1 MSLYNLDRFRFE
13 RKRKKAEQESEA
25 PAAQGSAAAGDAA
38 GGDEDEATDDSNRP
52 ETPASDVTQRTEYS
66 AVPETPEA
74 KRTRKQSYFKP
85 RRGVKFLDG
94 SSDSDSEEP
103 RNFCAAKENRAPR
116 RNVAVI
122 SEQSDDDQDE
132 DEQPQLAFVN
142 GGDQPPAVKK
152 GGEEN
157 TRAAKIQ
164 TLKELFSRRSD
175 QELLQSTEPTR
186 TREEPVAAALKF
198 NDEAPSRKRKL
209 KGSPTNCKNGNE
221 QVTKKPKSNYL
232 DESEPQRQWERQE
245 MLVKKLQNTF
255 PELDKEELRDVLQE
269 HNWVF
274 HEALEALRVFA
285 EDDEGMEFPPKS
297 EASDRTEASA
307 NSTSDEGEEK
317 PKQNERNGF
326 QKKDE
331 SKKSI
336 WSTKREAEGSEDES
350 ASDDGGSSL
359 DEDYSSGNE
368 VMDDGYRAK
377 ILSFLQDASLSE
389 LALIPQCSQKKAQK
403 IIALRPFNSWEAL
416 FTKMTKTTGLSE
428 DIVWNCKILLKERDV
443 VLKLMNKCEEISN
456 KLTKQVTRITE
467 DGGCGWNIEQ
477 PSTLNQSLELKPY
490 QKIGLNWLALLHKH
504 GLNGILADEMGLGKT
519 IQAIAFLAYLYQEG
533 NKGPHLIVVPVSTLD
548 NWIREIHLWCPELN
562 ILIYYGSQED
572 RKHLRVDIHNKAV
585 DFNVIVTT
593 YNCAISS
600 SDDRGL
606 FRRLKLNYAIFDE
619 GHMLKNMS
627 SVRYQHLMTINA
639 KNRLLLTGTPVQN
652 NLLELMSLLNFVMP
666 HMFSSSTS
674 EIRRM
679 FSSKAKSAEEQSIY
693 EKERIA
699 HAKQIIKPFILRRV
713 KDEVLKQL
721 PPKKDLIELCAMSE
735 KQEQLYCDLFNK
747 LKKTFNSNEKN
758 SDMGN
763 VMMQLRKMANH
774 PLLHRQHYTTDKLR
788 TMSTLM
794 LKEPTHCDANP
805 DLILEDMTVMT
816 DFELHLLCKQYPHI
830 SDYKLGMDQILD
842 SGKFR
847 ALERILADF
856 KEKGDRVV
864 LFSQFTMMLD
874 ILEVFLKHWQHR
886 YIRLDGKTQ
895 ISDRIHLID
904 QFNTDMGIFVFLLST
919 KAGGLGINL
928 TSANVVILHDI
939 DCNPYNDKQA
949 EDRCHRVGQTR
960 EVKVIKLISKGTIEE
975 SMLKISQ
982 QKLKLE
988 QDMTAADSG
997 EEGTIPADIATLL
1010 KASLG
1015 L

>member
-1 MSLYNLDRFRFE
+1 
-13 RKRKKAEQESEA
+13 SE
-25 PAAQGSAAAGDAA
+25 D
-38 GGDEDEATDDSNRP
+38 
-52 ETPASDVTQRTEYS
+52 
-66 AVPETPEA
+66 
-74 KRTRKQSYFKP
+74 
-85 RRGVKFLDG
+85 
-94 SSDSDSEEP
+94 
-103 RNFCAAKENRAPR
+103 
-116 RNVAVI
+116 
-122 SEQSDDDQDE
+122 SDDDTQPE
-132 DEQPQLAFVN
+132 DELPRLAYVN
-142 GGDQPPAVKK
+142 GGDQLSAM
-152 GGEEN
+152 EEGVEDDIKD
-157 TRAAKIQ
+157 AKLQ
-164 TLKELFSRRSD
+164 TLKELFPQRSD
-175 QELLQSTEPTR
+175 KELLQLIESTCTM
-186 TREEPVAAALKF
+186 
-198 NDEAPSRKRKL
+198 DEAIAAGLKLDEGASRKRKL
-209 KGSPTNCKNGNE
+209 EDCPTNCKTKNE
-221 QVTKKPKSNYL
+221 QVSKKTKPNSL
-232 DESEPQRQWERQE
+232 DESDPQREWERQE
-245 MLVKKLQNTF
+245 MLVKKLQNAF
-255 PELDKEELRDVLQE
+255 PGLDKEELRDVLRE

-285 EDDEGMEFPPKS
+285 ENDQGVKFAAKS
-297 EASDRTEASA
+297 EASKWSKAS
-307 NSTSDEGEEK
+307 T
-317 PKQNERNGF
+317 
-326 QKKDE
+326 KKRRDE
-331 SKKSI
+331 SKEKLKQKSSGKEQNGFRKKDKGKKSF
-336 WSTKREAEGSEDES
+336 WSTKRETEDSEDES
-350 ASDDGGSSL
+350 ASEGGGSSL
-359 DEDYSSGNE
+359 DEDYSSGGE
-368 VMDDGYRAK
+368 VMEDGYKMK
-377 ILSFLQDASLSE
+377 ILSFLQDASPSE
-389 LALIPQCSQKKAQK
+389 LTLIPQCSQKKAQK

-416 FTKMTKTTGLSE
+416 FTKMTKTIGLSE
-428 DIVWNCKILLKERDV
+428 DIVWHCKVLLKERDV
-443 VLKLMNKCEEISN
+443 VLKLMNKCEDISN
-456 KLTKQVTRITE
+456 KLTRQVSRITE
-467 DGGCGWNIEQ
+467 EGGCEWNIDQ
-477 PSTLNQSLELKPY
+477 PAILNQSLELKPY

-533 NKGPHLIVVPVSTLD
+533 NRGPHLIVVPASTLGKEV
-548 NWIREIHLWCPELN
+548 RLWCPELN
-562 ILIYYGSQED
+562 VLFYYGSQED
-572 RKHLRVDIHNKAV
+572 RKHLRMDINNKVV

-600 SDDRGL
+600 SEDRGL

-679 FSSKAKSAEEQSIY
+679 FSSKTKSAEEQSIY

-721 PPKKDLIELCAMSE
+721 PPKKDLIELCPMSE
-735 KQEQLYCDLFNK
+735 KQEQLYCDLLNK
-747 LKKTFNSNEKN
+747 LKKSINGNEKN

-774 PLLHRQHYTTDKLR
+774 PLLHRQYYTTDKLR
-788 TMSTLM
+788 TMSKLM
-794 LKEPTHCDANP
+794 LKEPTHCDANS

-816 DFELHLLCKQYPHI
+816 DFELHLLCKQYSHV
-830 SDYKLGMDQILD
+830 SDFKLGMDQILD

-847 ALERILADF
+847 ALERILSDL

-874 ILEVFLKHWQHR
+874 ILEVFLNNWQHR

-960 EVKVIKLISKGTIEE
+960 EVKVIKLISRGTIEE

-988 QDMTAADSG
+988 QDMTAADLG

>member
-25 PAAQGSAAAGDAA
+25 PAAQGSAAAGGAE
-38 GGDEDEATDDSNRP
+38 DEDEATDDSNRP
-52 ETPASDVTQRTEYS
+52 ETPALDVTQRTEYS

-94 SSDSDSEEP
+94 SSDSDNEEP

-132 DEQPQLAFVN
+132 DERPQLAFVN

-152 GGEEN
+152 GAEEN
-157 TRAAKIQ
+157 TRDAKIQ

-186 TREEPVAAALKF
+186 ARDEAVAAGLKF
-198 NDEAPSRKRKL
+198 SDEAPSRKRKL
-209 KGSPTNCKNGNE
+209 KGSPTKCKNGNE
-221 QVTKKPKSNYL
+221 QVAKKPKSNYL

-297 EASDRTEASA
+297 EASDWTEAST
-307 NSTSDEGEEK
+307 NSTSDEGKEE
-317 PKQNERNGF
+317 PKQNEQNGF

-336 WSTKREAEGSEDES
+336 WSAKREAEGSEDES

-477 PSTLNQSLELKPY
+477 PSTLNQRYLSL
-490 QKIGLNWLALLHKH
+490 
-504 GLNGILADEMGLGKT
+504 
-519 IQAIAFLAYLYQEG
+519 F
-533 NKGPHLIVVPVSTLD
+533 
-548 NWIREIHLWCPELN
+548 
-562 ILIYYGSQED
+562 
-572 RKHLRVDIHNKAV
+572 
-585 DFNVIVTT
+585 
-593 YNCAISS
+593 
-600 SDDRGL
+600 
-606 FRRLKLNYAIFDE
+606 
-619 GHMLKNMS
+619 
-627 SVRYQHLMTINA
+627 
-639 KNRLLLTGTPVQN
+639 
-652 NLLELMSLLNFVMP
+652 
-666 HMFSSSTS
+666 
-674 EIRRM
+674 
-679 FSSKAKSAEEQSIY
+679 
-693 EKERIA
+693 
-699 HAKQIIKPFILRRV
+699 
-713 KDEVLKQL
+713 
-721 PPKKDLIELCAMSE
+721 
-735 KQEQLYCDLFNK
+735 
-747 LKKTFNSNEKN
+747 
-758 SDMGN
+758 
-763 VMMQLRKMANH
+763 
-774 PLLHRQHYTTDKLR
+774 YT
-788 TMSTLM
+788 
-794 LKEPTHCDANP
+794 
-805 DLILEDMTVMT
+805 
-816 DFELHLLCKQYPHI
+816 
-830 SDYKLGMDQILD
+830 
-842 SGKFR
+842 
-847 ALERILADF
+847 
-856 KEKGDRVV
+856 
-864 LFSQFTMMLD
+864 
-874 ILEVFLKHWQHR
+874 
-886 YIRLDGKTQ
+886 
-895 ISDRIHLID
+895 
-904 QFNTDMGIFVFLLST
+904 
-919 KAGGLGINL
+919 
-928 TSANVVILHDI
+928 
-939 DCNPYNDKQA
+939 
-949 EDRCHRVGQTR
+949 
-960 EVKVIKLISKGTIEE
+960 
-975 SMLKISQ
+975 
-982 QKLKLE
+982 
-988 QDMTAADSG
+988 
-997 EEGTIPADIATLL
+997 
-1010 KASLG
+1010 
-1015 L
+1015 